1 VSVTTAKPSPREAAL
16 PELASTTP
24 RLTRLPHPGAPLP
37 KPPDDDHFH
46 TEYLQ
51 VAMGPSHPA
60 THGTMHMLLTLDGE
74 TVVDVDVKVG
84 YLHRGFEKMAE
95 VSTYNQVIPYTDR
108 LNYVSPLCNNVG
120 WVMTVEKA
128 LGIDVTPRCKW
139 IRMVACE
146 LSRMSDHLTSIGA
159 GALEL
164 GGFTPFL
171 YCIQAREEVWD
182 VIEEITG
189 ARLTTSYTRV
199 GGLRHDLPEGFTER
213 FAGMKAYVLKLL
225 KDADALLTRNRIFYD
240 RMAGVG
246 AITKEQAI
254 SLGFT
259 GPALRSTG
267 VDYDVRTYAP
277 YLFYK
282 DVEFDVPV
290 GTKGDNYDRYLIRL
304 EEIHQSLRIID
315 QCLAKMEPGPV
326 NVDDWNVVLP
336 PKEAVYNSIEGM
348 IAHFKIIMEGVKV
361 PPGEVYGYVEG
372 GNGEVGFYLVSDGSG
387 RPWRVKV
394 RPPCFA
400 IMQGLRPMIVGGSLA
415 DIVPTF
421 DTINMIGGEIDR

>member
-1 VSVTTAKPSPREAAL
+1 MVAE
-16 PELASTTP
+16 
-24 RLTRLPHPGAPLP
+24 RLVKVPPPPGATLP
-37 KPPDDDHFH
+37 ASGDDHFH
-46 TEYLQ
+46 TEYMQ
-51 VAMGPSHPA
+51 IAMGPSHPA
-60 THGTMHMLLTLDGE
+60 THGTMQMILTLDGE

-95 VSTYNQVIPYTDR
+95 VCTYNQVIPYTDR

-120 WVMTVEKA
+120 WVMTIEKA
-128 LGIDVTPRCKW
+128 LGIEATPRAKW
-139 IRMVACE
+139 IRMIVSE
-146 LSRMSDHLTSIGA
+146 LSRISDHLTAVGA

-171 YCIQAREEVWD
+171 YCIQAREEIWD

-199 GGLRHDLPEGFTER
+199 GGLRHDLPDGFKER
-213 FAGMKAYVLKLL
+213 FEGCRAYVMKLL
-225 KDADALLTRNRIFYD
+225 TDSDALLTRNRIFYD
-240 RMAGVG
+240 RMANVG
-246 AITKEQAI
+246 KISKELAIE
-254 SLGFT
+254 LGFT
-259 GPALRSTG
+259 GPCLRSTG
-267 VDYDVRTYAP
+267 VDYDVRTAAP
-277 YLFYK
+277 YLFY
-282 DVEFDVPV
+282 DQVDFDVPI
-290 GTKGDNYDRYLIRL
+290 GHNGDNYDRYLIRL
-304 EEIHQSLRIID
+304 EEMKQSFRIIE

-336 PKEAVYNSIEGM
+336 PKEAVYNTIEGM

-361 PPGEVYGYVEG
+361 PAGEVYGYVEG
-372 GNGEVGFYLVSDGSG
+372 GNGEVGFYVVSDGSG

-400 IMQGLRPMIVGGSLA
+400 IMQGLKPMIVGGFLA